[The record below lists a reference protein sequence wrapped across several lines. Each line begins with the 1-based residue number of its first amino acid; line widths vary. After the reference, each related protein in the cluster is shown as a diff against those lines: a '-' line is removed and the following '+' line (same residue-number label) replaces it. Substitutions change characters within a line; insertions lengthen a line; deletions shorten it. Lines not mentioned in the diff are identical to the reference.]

1 MEIMSFTKKNQRNQN
16 NNPSFNYQN
25 EDAILKVIAFLFS
38 PNEEEISLT
47 INALGLPRGAPEAMA
62 EIFLNVQ
69 RLYSKDSGRRIRHES
84 LHLTFDDAMDKKGQ
98 NRALEIFFHF
108 ALFYYYHGF
117 QTVYSVHQTQE
128 GFHAHYAI
136 NTVSFCDGHKY
147 HGNDALLHYQ
157 ENYAACLIESITQ
170 KPAHPVQ
177 KITWEE
183 FEYSDFLAIPEG
195 LIHASL
201 ANP

>member
-38 PNEEEISLT
+38 PNEEEKSLT
-47 INALGLPRGAPEAMA
+47 INALGLPLGTPEAMA

-84 LHLTFDDAMDKKGQ
+84 LHLTFDEAMDKKGQ

-117 QTVYSVHQTQE
+117 QTVYSVHQTQG

-147 HGNDALLHYQ
+147 HGNDALLRYQ

-201 ANP
+201 TNP